1 MTMNK
6 DLGDVIVEY
15 FDFLTKQEQEELGQ
29 LLWELGRNINECG
42 HEHHIGTSGTER
54 ENNPHTKSD
63 HLFQGFLEK
72 LAAGRQDTPA

>member
-15 FDFLTKQEQEELGQ
+15 FSFLTKEQQEELGQ

-42 HEHHIGTSGTER
+42 YEHHIGSSRTER
-54 ENNPHTKSD
+54 ENNPHTESND
-63 HLFQGFLEK
+63 LFQEFFK
-72 LAAGRQDTPA
+72 KFTAGR